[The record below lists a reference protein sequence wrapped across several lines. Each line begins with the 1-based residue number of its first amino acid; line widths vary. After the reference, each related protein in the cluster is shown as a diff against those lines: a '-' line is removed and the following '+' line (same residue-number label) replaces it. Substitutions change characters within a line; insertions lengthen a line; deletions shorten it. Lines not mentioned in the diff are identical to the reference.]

1 MTIATSPFQRILF
14 TTDFSPCSASA
25 APFVKF
31 LAEHYQTELFVAYV
45 ISADSEALEPEVPPK
60 MVRSPDASPEQQMH
74 AFIAAHSFGRLVT
87 EALVESGAIGEVI
100 ERIVQEKAIDL
111 IVLGTH
117 GRSGVGKLILGSV
130 AERIFQMAPCP
141 VLSVGRK
148 ARKSWDKGSEPNLIL
163 YASDFDPASLRA
175 LPYALSLARVAN
187 GQVIL
192 LHAPEASLAHCD
204 PNAIHERLNRLIPA
218 EARHWCR
225 FDTLAISG
233 DPADVILQS
242 ANDRNADLIVMGGH
256 RVTGPL
262 YPLQVPRTTAYRV
275 ISQAHC
281 PVLRITEL
289 AQQSRPT

>member
-1 MTIATSPFQRILF
+1 VAIATSPFQRILF
-14 TTDFSPCSASA
+14 TTDFSPYSASA
-25 APFVKF
+25 APFVRF
-31 LAEHYQTELFVAYV
+31 LAEHYRTELFLAYV
-45 ISADSEALEPEVPPK
+45 ISADSEALEPDAPPK
-60 MVRSPDASPEQQMH
+60 IARSPDALPEQQMR
-74 AFIAAHSFGRLVT
+74 AFIAANSLDRLVT
-87 EALVESGAIGEVI
+87 QALVESGAIGDVI
-100 ERIVQEKAIDL
+100 ERIVRDKAIDL

-187 GQVIL
+187 GQLIL
-192 LHAPEASLAHCD
+192 LHVPEASLAGRD
-204 PNAIHERLNRLIPA
+204 PSGIHERLNSLIPA
-218 EARHWCR
+218 EARNWCR
-225 FDTLAISG
+225 FDTLAIFG

-242 ANDRNADLIVMGGH
+242 ASDRNADLIVMGGH

-289 AQQSRPT
+289 APESQPI